1 MDGKRILFIMPNNG
15 NPFCSSIFSISTL
28 DPNAWAITF
37 TVGLHNMERLKLP
50 LFYMKHAFEV
60 GFRPRIL

>member
-1 MDGKRILFIMPNNG
+1 MGKKSCSLCQIITTLFALPC
-15 NPFCSSIFSISTL
+15 FLISTL
-28 DPNAWAITF
+28 DPNVWAITF
-37 TVGLHNMERLKLP
+37 RVGPHEMERLRLP